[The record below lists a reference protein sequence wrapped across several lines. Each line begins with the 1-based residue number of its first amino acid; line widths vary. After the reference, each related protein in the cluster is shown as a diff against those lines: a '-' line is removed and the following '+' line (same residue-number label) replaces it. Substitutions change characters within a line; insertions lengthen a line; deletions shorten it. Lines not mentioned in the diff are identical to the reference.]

1 MLGKKSNTMR
11 DKFMKRSRRHN
22 RIQGERKKRL
32 FTSIQES
39 GKYKNGREAK
49 LGMDQENVQFKV
61 QRWELLWPL
70 GKTGR
75 TGAWGNVVESHEA
88 GRRSWTV
95 VLGSKGPCKGRERGR
110 GGSPTTGGCHGGRAA
125 REEPGV

>member
-1 MLGKKSNTMR
+1 MFGKKSNAMC

-32 FTSIQES
+32 FTLIQES
-39 GKYKNGREAK
+39 GKYKNEREAK
-49 LGMDQENVQFKV
+49 LGMDQENVQFEV
-61 QRWELLWPL
+61 QRWELLWPS

-75 TGAWGNVVESHEA
+75 IGAWGNVVESHEA

-95 VLGSKGPCKGRERGR
+95 VLGSRGPCKVCWSLRICQKLYREKKLA
-110 GGSPTTGGCHGGRAA
+110 SKQ
-125 REEPGV
+125 E